1 MNEFWFQREYA
12 SNFEKFPVCIESQ
25 NLSNFE
31 IGLNQTERES
41 PIWNKAM
48 LTVTQ
53 LTKVYNK
60 QTAVKEVSFH
70 LDGGEVVGLLGPNG
84 AGKSTTMKCIVG
96 LLRKTEGEI
105 QIGGHDHLS
114 VEAKRLFSYIPE
126 TPYVYDLLTIWEHMQ
141 FIAQAYGVR
150 DWKARAL
157 ELLELYELEDKQKKL
172 GRDLSKG
179 MRQKVSICCALL
191 PDPQLL
197 FFDEP
202 MIGLD
207 PKAIKNTKNLFK
219 TLKDQGKT
227 ILVSTH
233 LIEGI
238 ESIADR
244 ILIMKDGE
252 IIGNDTIANLRLQA
266 ETGSGLS
273 LEDLFL
279 ELTKDEWGSP
289 APKEGSINSSQ

>member
-1 MNEFWFQREYA
+1 MLSVVQLSKKYEKQVA
-12 SNFEKFPVCIESQ
+12 VQDISFE
-25 NLSNFE
+25 L
-31 IGLNQTERES
+31 
-41 PIWNKAM
+41 A
-48 LTVTQ
+48 
-53 LTKVYNK
+53 
-60 QTAVKEVSFH
+60 
-70 LDGGEVVGLLGPNG
+70 GGEVVGLLGPNG

-96 LLRKTEGEI
+96 LLRKTAGEI
-105 QIGGHDHLS
+105 TIGGHDHLS

-126 TPYVYDLLTIWEHMQ
+126 TPYVYDLLSIWEHMQ

-150 DWKARAL
+150 DWKPRAL
-157 ELLELYELEDKQKKL
+157 ELLEMYELDDKQKKL

-179 MRQKVSICCALL
+179 MRQKLSICCGLL

-219 TLKDQGKT
+219 TLKESGKT

-233 LIEGI
+233 LIEGV

-244 ILIMKDGE
+244 IMIMKEGH
-252 IIGNDTIANLRLQA
+252 IIGNDSIANLKIQA
-266 ETGSGLS
+266 ASGAGLS

-279 ELTKDEWGSP
+279 EMTKDE
-289 APKEGSINSSQ
+289 

>member
-1 MNEFWFQREYA
+1 
-12 SNFEKFPVCIESQ
+12 
-25 NLSNFE
+25 
-31 IGLNQTERES
+31 
-41 PIWNKAM
+41 
-48 LTVTQ
+48 
-53 LTKVYNK
+53 
-60 QTAVKEVSFH
+60 
-70 LDGGEVVGLLGPNG
+70 
-84 AGKSTTMKCIVG
+84 MKCIVG
-96 LLRKTEGEI
+96 LLRKTSGEI
-105 QIGGHDHLS
+105 TIGGYDHLS
-114 VEAKRLFSYIPE
+114 VEAKRVFSYIPE

-150 DWKARAL
+150 DWKGRAL
-157 ELLELYELEDKQKKL
+157 ELLELYELDDKQKKL

-179 MRQKVSICCALL
+179 MRQKVSICCGLL
-191 PDPQLL
+191 PNPQLL

-219 TLKDQGKT
+219 TLKEEGKT

-244 ILIMKDGE
+244 IMIMKEGQ
-252 IIGNDTIANLRLQA
+252 IIGNDTVENLKKQA
-266 ETGSGLS
+266 AAGIGLS

-279 ELTKDEWGSP
+279 EMTKD
-289 APKEGSINSSQ
+289 A

>member
-1 MNEFWFQREYA
+1 MLSV
-12 SNFEKFPVCIESQ
+12 SNLIKRYGKQNAVDDISFE
-25 NLSNFE
+25 L
-31 IGLNQTERES
+31 G
-41 PIWNKAM
+41 
-48 LTVTQ
+48 
-53 LTKVYNK
+53 
-60 QTAVKEVSFH
+60 
-70 LDGGEVVGLLGPNG
+70 GGEVVGLLGPNG

-96 LLRKTEGEI
+96 LLRKTSGEI
-105 QIGGHDHLS
+105 TIGGHDHLS

-126 TPYVYDLLTIWEHMQ
+126 TPYVYDLLTVREHLQ

-150 DWKARAL
+150 DWKEKGE
-157 ELLELYELEDKQKKL
+157 ELLNLFELDDKGDKL

-191 PDPQLL
+191 PDPDIL

-207 PKAIKNTKNLFK
+207 PKAIKNTRQVFRD
-219 TLKDQGKT
+219 LKEQGKT

-233 LIEGI
+233 LIDSV

-244 ILIMKDGE
+244 IMILKNGK
-252 IIGNDTIANLRLQA
+252 IIGNDTIQNLKAQA
-266 ETGSGLS
+266 EGSDGAT

-279 ELTKDEWGSP
+279 QLTED
-289 APKEGSINSSQ
+289 ARD

>member
-1 MNEFWFQREYA
+1 MDY
-12 SNFEKFPVCIESQ
+12 
-25 NLSNFE
+25 
-31 IGLNQTERES
+31 
-41 PIWNKAM
+41 M
-48 LTVTQ
+48 LTVTDLSKKYGKQEAVSNLSFQ
-53 LTKVYNK
+53 L
-60 QTAVKEVSFH
+60 Q
-70 LDGGEVVGLLGPNG
+70 GGEVVGLLGPNG

-96 LLRKTEGEI
+96 LLRKTSGEI
-105 QIGGHDHLS
+105 SIGGYDHLS
-114 VEAKRLFSYIPE
+114 VGAKRLFSYIPE

-150 DWKARAL
+150 EWKTRAL
-157 ELLELYELEDKQKKL
+157 ELLELYELDDKQKKL

-238 ESIADR
+238 EAIADR
-244 ILIMKDGE
+244 IMIMKEGQ
-252 IIGNDTIANLRLQA
+252 IIGNDTIENLKKQA
-266 ETGSGLS
+266 ATGIGLS

-279 ELTKDEWGSP
+279 EMTKD
-289 APKEGSINSSQ
+289 A